1 MGDVV
6 YYNYGRIF
14 PDRSD
19 MMIVAEVD
27 GELAGHY
34 RGVYDGIVVRCKL
47 IKRFIP
53 CAPNYACLAPEAFV
67 GRINHPIAPEHMR

>member
-27 GELAGHY
+27 GELAGRY
-34 RGVYDGIVVRCKL
+34 CGEFDGNVVRCRL
-47 IKRFIP
+47 IKRYIP
-53 CAPNYACLAPEAFV
+53 GAPDYACLAPEAFV
-67 GRINHPIAPEHMR
+67 RRINQPIAPEHMR